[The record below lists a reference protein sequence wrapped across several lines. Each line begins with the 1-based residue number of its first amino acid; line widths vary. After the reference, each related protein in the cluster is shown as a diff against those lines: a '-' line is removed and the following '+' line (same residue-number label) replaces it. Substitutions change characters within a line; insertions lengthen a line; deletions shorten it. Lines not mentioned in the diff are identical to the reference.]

1 MNDNLSA
8 ISGLEPDERLIQ
20 SHSHLITDRQIC
32 KVKVRSLTSLLDEL
46 NYPTNIDFISIDTEN
61 TELDVLKGIDFTKY
75 NIKALVIENNFNEP
89 ACADYLQQFG
99 YKKINRIAVN
109 DFFIKE

>member
-1 MNDNLSA
+1 M
-8 ISGLEPDERLIQ
+8 
-20 SHSHLITDRQIC
+20 
-32 KVKVRSLTSLLDEL
+32 K
-46 NYPTNIDFISIDTEN
+46 
-61 TELDVLKGIDFTKY
+61 
-75 NIKALVIENNFNEP
+75 ENNFNEP